1 MTLLND
7 DDPLS
12 TSIATIHAAINSRH
26 DMARARLLTSIGNE
40 SPTIRSP
47 STFRNP
53 RLLVGGVVSALAATV
68 AIVIA
73 LSASSP
79 AAVAMEKLI
88 QALDRVS
95 GYTYRMEMKYVSTR
109 GQGRTV
115 QQVTFGSWRNQ
126 PLSMRASI
134 TINETLAT
142 SANTPGPTTTIV
154 NIEES
159 HLPNGQ
165 GVLVD
170 HQKKEYWSISEPL
183 NADSIPSGSP
193 QTAIHMV
200 QQRRG
205 KLLRDLG
212 QRQIDGRPAH
222 GLELQFENAQP
233 VSELGPN
240 NDAATGE
247 NRKPVKDWRNMTF
260 EVWVDTTTNLP
271 IEFRTSRRGPDF
283 ETTFRF
289 TDLKWNVAFPPDAF
303 QIIIPPGY
311 QQIEKTP

>member
-26 DMARARLLTSIGNE
+26 DIARARLLTSLGNE
-40 SPTIRSP
+40 SPAARSP
-47 STFRNP
+47 STFPNS

-73 LSASSP
+73 LSAGSP

-115 QQVTFGSWRNQ
+115 QQVTVGSWRNK

-142 SANTPGPTTTIV
+142 NTNTPGPTTTIV

-159 HLPNGQ
+159 HLPNGR

-170 HQKKEYWSISEPL
+170 HQKKEYWLINEPL

-247 NRKPVKDWRNMTF
+247 NSEPVKDWRNMTF

-289 TDLKWNVAFPPDAF
+289 TDLNWNVAFPAHAF
-303 QIIIPPGY
+303 EVVAPPGY
-311 QQIEKTP
+311 QKQEKAP